1 VARVEKVILVDDF
14 DGGLADESVTFAID
28 GTSYEIDLSKGNAA
42 KFRDMFADYVG
53 KARKVGR
60 KTRVRR
66 SGAAVSVDREQNQA
80 MREWAKKQG
89 LAVSDRGRISTEI
102 SDQYNAAHR

>member
-1 VARVEKVILVDDF
+1 MARVEKVILVDDF

-42 KFRDMFADYVG
+42 KLRDMFADYVS

-66 SGAAVSVDREQNQA
+66 SGASVSVDREQNQA